1 RRFPHLAEHL
11 RTGGLVEADRV
22 VLGAAP
28 HADGLQPARHTE
40 PGDVRGQLGLLEA
53 EPDERDGTE
62 VVDLVGLYLF
72 KRCDQAGQI
81 LQITGDQFH
90 ERQLRLQGLELRV
103 VLSLDQTENLVVL
116 AVQQLC
122 EILAVLTGDPGDQ
135 CTSHRGEN
143 SQRPAGGGRLCPT
156 RSRPEFFPSTA
167 NPSAT
172 PSPTPPPTPPPT
184 PTVSVGLSVGTASRP
199 VSRHCQSTPG
209 RRGSTR

>member
-1 RRFPHLAEHL
+1 
-11 RTGGLVEADRV
+11 
-22 VLGAAP
+22 
-28 HADGLQPARHTE
+28 
-40 PGDVRGQLGLLEA
+40 
-53 EPDERDGTE
+53 RDGTE

-103 VLSLDQTENLVVL
+103 VLSLDQTENLVVH

-122 EILAVLTGDPGDQ
+122 EVLAVLTGEPGDQ

-172 PSPTPPPTPPPT
+172 PPPTPSPTPSPAPP
-184 PTVSVGLSVGTASRP
+184 PTVSVDLSVDTVSRP
-199 VSRHCQSTPG
+199 VSRHCQS
-209 RRGSTR
+209 